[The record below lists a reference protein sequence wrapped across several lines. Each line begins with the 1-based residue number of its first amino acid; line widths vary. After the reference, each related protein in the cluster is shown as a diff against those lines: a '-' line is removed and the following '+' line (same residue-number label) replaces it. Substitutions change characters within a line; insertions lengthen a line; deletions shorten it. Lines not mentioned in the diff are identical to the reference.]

1 MRTIDG
7 EAACKQV
14 SQNITSPA
22 AAAAGK
28 SMNSLPTSKEGGHLR
43 HRATQALF
51 ITKQQIIF
59 DCVKQ
64 L

>member
-1 MRTIDG
+1 MRSIDD

-14 SQNITSPA
+14 SQNISNP

-51 ITKQQIIF
+51 ITKQQILF
-59 DCVKQ
+59 ECVKQ